1 MAKKVNELQLA
12 QATWGQSEVTDRQPA
27 RESAALSLMPARLP
41 KMRIFRSK
49 KRLTITLDA
58 ETLAQIEQPVK
69 IRHIG

>member
-27 RESAALSLMPARLP
+27 RESAALSLMPVRLP
-41 KMRIFRSK
+41 KMRIFRSQK
-49 KRLTITLDA
+49 KLAIARDA
-58 ETLAQIEQPVK
+58 ETLDQIEQPVK